1 MERCNLAHI
10 MREGGF
16 LNRLSLTKD
25 SLEKKFKGRKIL
37 SWEREKGTI
46 LAQKI
51 VNELQESDG
60 FLVKEYEMVVLVH
73 EGQILDLA
81 YPGVYQIQKKCPG
94 EIFWLSREEIP
105 VKWGTKIR
113 SHDQI
118 SFGLHGNAMLR
129 IIEPDL
135 FLLNFAQFLP
145 EQILT
150 QKDFEE
156 KFRNSLCQSVIN
168 AMSSYELETL
178 LKENYMIL
186 EDKIRLSF
194 QELSRWGLA
203 LLTIGIMGYDIPQEY
218 RILLEKDIQKQLIA
232 AKNELRREQ
241 MKGELE
247 DQKLRHTAAME
258 MERDKI
264 KLEVERLKEVERPRK
279 EGEAQ
284 DYLIKREGDA
294 LVESAKN
301 NVSIKEQ
308 KALLEETLA
317 QADIALAFGRITENK
332 HTEITQRLL
341 RRLKQLSNQIRE

>member
-1 MERCNLAHI
+1 MAHVT
-10 MREGGF
+10 REGGF
-16 LNRLSLTKD
+16 LNRLNLTKD

-51 VNELQESDG
+51 INELQKSDG
-60 FLVKEYEMVVLVH
+60 FLVKEYEMVVFVN

-105 VKWGTKIR
+105 IKWGTKGR
-113 SHDQI
+113 SRDQV
-118 SFGLHGNAMLR
+118 SFGIHGNAMLR
-129 IIEPDL
+129 IIEPGL

-150 QKDFEE
+150 RKDFEE
-156 KFRNSLCQSVIN
+156 KFRNSLCHSVIN
-168 AMSSYELETL
+168 AMSSYDLETL
-178 LKENYMIL
+178 LKENYLIL

-194 QELSRWGLA
+194 QDLSRWGLA
-203 LLTIGIMGYDIPQEY
+203 LLTIGIMGYDIPQKY
-218 RILLEKDIQKQLIA
+218 QILLQKDIQKQLIA

-241 MKGELE
+241 LKGELE
-247 DQKLRHTAAME
+247 DQKLRHTTATE

-264 KLEVERLKEVERPRK
+264 AVEAERLKEVERPRK

-294 LVESAKN
+294 LVESTKSN
-301 NVSIKEQ
+301 TSIKEQ
-308 KALLEETLA
+308 KVLLDEALIQT
-317 QADIALAFGRITENK
+317 DIALALGRITENK

-341 RRLKQLSNQIRE
+341 RRLEQLSRQIRD